1 MAVDV
6 LRRNDYSG
14 ENFANYNQSHT
25 RGLSPNRKYRGRGIE
40 MFRKTM
46 FAAGLAALYASAP
59 ALADNLDEEE
69 LALAYGDKTT
79 ISLATGSKQS
89 LRRAPAVATVIT
101 AEDIAAMGA
110 TDIDE
115 VLETVPGLHV
125 GRVSSMGQAMYI
137 MRGVYGTNNPQ
148 VLMLQ
153 NGIPVT
159 VGITNNKGNLWG
171 GLPVENIAR
180 IEVLRGPGS
189 ALYGADAF
197 AGVINIIT
205 KTADDI
211 RGTQVGV
218 RTGQD
223 QRRDAWFQHGGRMG
237 DVAVA
242 AFLRAGST
250 DGFDR
255 QVESDARGRSGPVN
269 IGQTAID
276 GSLDLSLGQWRW
288 RTGYKL
294 RDDMGTYAG
303 IAQALDPYGKG
314 RSERF
319 TSDLSWTANDFA
331 PNWNAGTTIAF
342 MHYKQTFPS
351 AAHLLPPFGA
361 FTSDLLGAPE
371 FADRQWRLSAFATY
385 TGFKDHQIRLGI
397 GYDDIDLYMTRE
409 YRNFDYNGAGIPI
422 PALAGYSATPFILPH
437 QRQVKYVYVQ
447 DEWNF
452 ARNWTLTAGLR
463 HDHYSDF
470 GDTTNPRLALV
481 WDTAADLTTK
491 LMFGTAFR
499 APSFTEQYSTNNP
512 IGQGNPAITPE
523 QNQTLE
529 LAFAWQARHDLQLN
543 LSLFRYEMQ
552 DIIRTTPVAGGTMYT
567 NTGRQHGTGFELE
580 GSWEV
585 SSTLHLTGHY
595 SAQKSID
602 ESTGQDA
609 GYAPNRHLYLRGDWL
624 PAAYWMLSG
633 QINHVADRRR
643 PAGDTRPAVPDYT
656 TVDLTLRTS
665 LASAYGWSFAASVR
679 NLFNADVREPSA
691 YPVRI
696 QYDLP
701 GSPRTFW
708 LQATYDL

>member
-1 MAVDV
+1 
-6 LRRNDYSG
+6 LRRFG
-14 ENFANYNQSHT
+14 LPKLNQNQT
-25 RGLSPNRKYRGRGIE
+25 KGALAEPELPEEGVD
-40 MFRKTM
+40 MLRKTM
-46 FAAGLAALYASAP
+46 LAACLATLNATTP
-59 ALADNLDEEE
+59 AFADESDEED
-69 LALAYGDKTT
+69 LALAYGDKAT
-79 ISLATGSKQS
+79 ISLATGSRQS

-125 GRVSSMGQAMYI
+125 GRVSSMGSAMYI

-171 GLPVENIAR
+171 GLPVDNIAR

-197 AGVINIIT
+197 AGVINVIT
-205 KTADDI
+205 KTAEDI
-211 RGTQVGV
+211 GGTQFGL
-218 RTGQD
+218 RAGKD
-223 QRRDAWFQHGGRMG
+223 QRQDAWFQHGGQMG
-237 DVAVA
+237 DISVA
-242 AFLRAGST
+242 AYLRAGST

-255 QVESDARGRSGPVN
+255 RVESDARGRSGPVN

-276 GSLDLSLGQWRW
+276 GSLDLALGQWRW

-294 RDDMGTYAG
+294 RDDMGTYTG
-303 IAQALDPYGKG
+303 IAQALDPYGRG

-319 TSDLSWTANDFA
+319 TSDLSWTANDLA
-331 PNWNAGTTIAF
+331 PNWSTGATVAF
-342 MHYKQTFPS
+342 MHYKQTFPTT
-351 AAHLLPPFGA
+351 AHLLPPFGA
-361 FTSDLLGAPE
+361 FTGDLLGAPE
-371 FADRQWRLSAFATY
+371 FADRQWRLSAYATY
-385 TGFKDHQIRLGI
+385 RGFEDHQIRLGI

-409 YRNFDYNGAGIPI
+409 YRNFNYNSAGVPI
-422 PALAGYSATPFILPH
+422 PAPAGYSLTPFILPH
-437 QRQVKYVYVQ
+437 QRQVHYVYAQ

-452 ARNWTLTAGLR
+452 ARDWTLTAGIR

-481 WDTAADLTTK
+481 WDTAVNLTTK
-491 LMFGTAFR
+491 LLYGTAFR

-523 QNQTLE
+523 KNQTLE
-529 LAFAWQARHDLQLN
+529 LAFAWQVRRDIQLN

-552 DIIRTTPVAGGTMYT
+552 DIIRTTPVSGGTMYN
-567 NTGRQHGTGFELE
+567 NTGKQHGTGYELE
-580 GSWEV
+580 GTWEA
-585 SSTLHLTGHY
+585 SRNLRLTGHY
-595 SAQKSID
+595 SVQKSID
-602 ESTGQDA
+602 ESTDQDA
-609 GYAPNRHLYLRGDWL
+609 GYAPNQHLYLRGDWM
-624 PAAYWMLSG
+624 PAAQWMLSG

-643 PAGDTRPAVPDYT
+643 PAGDTRPAVADYT
-656 TVDLTLRTS
+656 TFDLTLRTT
-665 LASAYGWSFAASVR
+665 SAQGKGWNFAASVR
-679 NLFNADVREPSA
+679 NLFDADVREPSA

-696 QYDLP
+696 RYDLP
-701 GSPRTFW
+701 GAPRTIW
-708 LQATYDL
+708 LQVTYAL